1 MIKAYL
7 EAGQNVTITEKD
19 GKLVIAAPGTTTIT
33 ATSTELVQAKAVAA
47 ALTTP
52 MSLALAVDADGK
64 KGTFSQNFKTLS
76 GADATAASAVIAAGT
91 NISFKQ
97 TSDGLEINSSDTT
110 YSAGTGLTLA
120 EGNVFNHTNN
130 VAANSETKS
139 DVTLGGDVKTFDF
152 DQYSYDTEGHITGKV
167 TNVVTLPETAFT
179 DTTYTFTGE
188 GATTVKT
195 EGTSI
200 TISSEDNNTTYTIES
215 FQDGEKGQPAI
226 KLTPSEGNAQ
236 YVFFKGGDN
245 VSIKRND
252 AGAIEFSATDTL
264 YTGEE
269 AIWVNS
275 DVIQLVIDSTEK
287 VLSQS
292 EDGLKTNLGL
302 DYKEI

>member
-1 MIKAYL
+1 VAC
-7 EAGQNVTITEKD
+7 N
-19 GKLVIAAPGTTTIT
+19 GKLVVTGVINGNSSASEFFADSAKIEGEVISTGT
-33 ATSTELVQAKAVAA
+33 VKV
-47 ALTTP
+47 
-52 MSLALAVDADGK
+52 
-64 KGTFSQNFKTLS
+64 
-76 GADATAASAVIAAGT
+76 GAGSVIIRNITAASAVIAAGT

-245 VSIKRND
+245 VSIQRND